1 MARSPMMLTTIGVV
15 LCSFAML
22 IMATEDEQRALGTTV
37 NKFALD
43 LHRLVSKGELN
54 TFMSPYSIAVAL
66 GMVYAGA
73 DGNTRQEIGDVMG
86 FSNHAGL
93 STIFGELRVAMGS
106 NPSYALTEANGIFPN
121 IDAEI
126 LSEYLDIIQGQYG
139 AELRSLDFGNN
150 PGQSADVVND
160 WISNK
165 TNGLIEDMVDE
176 STVGPNTLLLLVNA
190 IYFKANWTY
199 SFQPGLTGDGE
210 FHLEDGGTINCPMM
224 RNTFIYTL
232 TGQSDDLNAQI
243 VELPYIG
250 DEVSMYIIVPDE
262 ATGLPQLEDS
272 LSEVLLN
279 DLITNM
285 AQESLDLQMPKF
297 TITQFFDLNSPLQE
311 LGLKK
316 IFSGADFSRMTN
328 ANVEVSSI
336 THQGLVKIDEYGT
349 EAAAATVVAITKT
362 AARFGREFKVDKP
375 FLFLIRHKPSGT
387 ILFLGRVGSP
397 VRTMMT
403 RSAMMQMPDSAAQA
417 TPYAMFVSLLLPALV
432 SFFRMI

>member
-1 MARSPMMLTTIGVV
+1 
-15 LCSFAML
+15 ML
-22 IMATEDEQRALGTTV
+22 ITATEDEQRARGTTV

-54 TFMSPYSIAVAL
+54 TFMSPYSIAEAL

-73 DGNTRQEIGDVMG
+73 DGITRQEIGDVMG
-86 FSNHAGL
+86 FSNHEGL

-121 IDAEI
+121 FDAEI

-139 AELRSLDFGNN
+139 AELRSLDFGND

-165 TNGLIEDMVDE
+165 TNGLIEDIVDE
-176 STVGPNTLLLLVNA
+176 STVGPNTLSLLVNA
-190 IYFKANWTY
+190 IYFKANWTH

-224 RNTFIYTL
+224 RNTFICTL
-232 TGQSDDLNAQI
+232 SGQSDDLNAQI

-297 TITQFFDLNSPLQE
+297 TITRFFDLNSPLQE

-328 ANVEVSSI
+328 ANVEFSSI

-362 AARFGREFKVDKP
+362 ALRFGREFKVDKP
-375 FLFLIRHKPSGT
+375 FLFMMRHKPSGT

-403 RSAMMQMPDSAAQA
+403 RSAMMQMPDSATQA
-417 TPYAMFVSLLLPALV
+417 TPYAMFVSILLPALV
-432 SFFRMI
+432 SFFWMI